1 MKPTVAIVGAGILG
15 RLISFFLI
23 EDGIKVS
30 LFEKNSSLPAT
41 KDSCSL
47 TAAGMLAPFCEL
59 EYSDPLITKMGL
71 ESIEIWQHLHQYF
84 DQKFH
89 FERKGSMVL
98 THPRDEI
105 ELWKLKEV
113 IKKHY
118 SRPVYQ
124 EREVSSVEPF
134 IKGFGKGLYF
144 PHEGLVDPE
153 SFFKV
158 YNEKFLN
165 KFEGLYF
172 NTEVLE
178 IAPHLIK
185 TEKGNHS
192 FDLVIDCRGFSA
204 KKDLN
209 NFRGVR
215 GELHLIE
222 APEVKLNSFVRLMH
236 PRYPLYVV
244 PKPNGRFIVG
254 ATSLE
259 CEDLSNISIR
269 SSLELLSSI
278 YSIHPAFGEGRI
290 IESRVHLR
298 PAFMDNLPKI
308 EYGKGLIRANG
319 LYRHGYLVSPKLAQL
334 VFNLVKEKEIATEY
348 RSSYATIY

>member
-23 EDGIKVS
+23 EKGLKVS
-30 LFEKNSSLPAT
+30 LFEKNGELPSA

-59 EYSDPLITKMGL
+59 EYSDPHITQMGL
-71 ESIEIWQHLHQYF
+71 ESFKIWQKLHNYF
-84 DQKFH
+84 EQKFH
-89 FERKGSMVL
+89 FTQRGSLVL
-98 THPRDEI
+98 THPRDEK

-113 IKKHY
+113 IKKNY
-118 SRPVYQ
+118 QKSVY
-124 EREVSSVEPF
+124 EEKDVSSVEPF
-134 IKGFGKGLYF
+134 IKGFGKGLFF
-144 PHEGLVDPE
+144 PLEGLVDPI
-153 SFFKV
+153 SFFKI
-158 YNEKFLN
+158 YNEKFLD
-165 KFEGLYF
+165 KFENLFF

-178 IAPHLIK
+178 IKPNLVRTK
-185 TEKGNHS
+185 DRQHS
-192 FDLVIDCRGFSA
+192 FDMVIDCRGFAA
-204 KKDLN
+204 KEDLK

-236 PRYPLYVV
+236 PRYPIYIV
-244 PKPNGRFIVG
+244 PKPNGHFIVG

-259 CEDLSNISIR
+259 CEDLSPISVR

-278 YSIHPAFGEGRI
+278 YSLHPAFGEGRI

-298 PAFMDNLPKI
+298 PAFMDNLPRI
-308 EYGKGLIRANG
+308 EQVPGLIRANG
-319 LYRHGYLVSPKLAQL
+319 LYRHGYLASPKLAQE
-334 VFNLVKEKEIATEY
+334 VSNLVTEN
-348 RSSYATIY
+348 RSSYATIN